1 MNMRDTAPREAP
13 ARVLVIDDE
22 PLMRK
27 LLGRLL
33 TASGYDVVVT
43 EGGAEAIE
51 LLWQN
56 AFDVVVSDVNMP
68 GVDGIEVLRFVRQR
82 DPDLPVILVT
92 ACASTDT
99 AIGAVQHHA
108 TAYMTKPIDTKRFQE
123 EVAQAL
129 TMHKLARVRREA
141 HAVLTTKHN
150 NGVEASLTATFDRA
164 LAGVFMAYQP
174 IVSWPQRTIFGYEA
188 LVRSSEKE
196 LPHPGALFGAADKL
210 DRSRDLGRVIR
221 RKSIEPFASTDPEL
235 RLFLNLHAQDLL
247 DETLFE
253 TDSALVRMAHRV
265 VLEITERA
273 QLESVVDVSNRVARL
288 RELGFKVA
296 IDDIGAGYSGLTSFA
311 LLKPDMV
318 KLDMALVRDI
328 DKDPVKR
335 RLASLVIQLCR
346 DLGIEVVGEGIE
358 TRPERDVLLELGCDL
373 LQGYLFGRPSPPFC
387 SVSFEDGP

>member
-1 MNMRDTAPREAP
+1 MASCDAAARAAP

-33 TASGYDVVVT
+33 TSAGYEVVVT

-51 LLWQN
+51 LLWHST
-56 AFDVVVSDVNMP
+56 FDVVVSDVNMP
-68 GVDGIEVLRFVRQR
+68 GVDGIEVLRFVRER

-108 TAYMTKPIDTKRFQE
+108 TAYMTKPIDSKRLQE

-141 HAVLTTKHN
+141 HALLTNKRD
-150 NGVEASLTATFDRA
+150 ASADSALVATFERA
-164 LAGVFMAYQP
+164 LSGVYMVYQP
-174 IVSWPQRTIFGYEA
+174 IVCFSRSEVFGYEA

-221 RKSIEPFASTDPEL
+221 RKSIEPYLPGDPSL

-247 DETLFE
+247 DDTLFDP
-253 TDSALVRMAHRV
+253 DSPLSKMADRV

-273 QLESVVDVSNRVARL
+273 QLESVLDVNVRIGKL

-318 KLDMALVRDI
+318 KLDMALVRDV

-335 RLASLVIQLCR
+335 RLASLVIQLCK

-358 TRPERDVLLELGCDL
+358 TRNERDTLLELGCDL

-387 SVSFEDGP
+387 TPVFGDGA

>member
-1 MNMRDTAPREAP
+1 MDTRDAAAKAAP

-33 TASGYDVVVT
+33 TVAGYEVVVT

-51 LLWQN
+51 LLWHST
-56 AFDVVVSDVNMP
+56 FDVVVSDVNMP
-68 GVDGIEVLRFVRQR
+68 GVDGIEVLRFVRER

-108 TAYMTKPIDTKRFQE
+108 TAYMTKPIDSKRLQE

-141 HAVLTTKHN
+141 HALLTKR
-150 NGVEASLTATFDRA
+150 EASPDGALVATFERA
-164 LAGVFMAYQP
+164 LSGVFMAYQP
-174 IVSWPQRTIFGYEA
+174 IVCISRREIFGYEA

-210 DRSRDLGRVIR
+210 DRSRDLGRIIR
-221 RKSIEPFASTDPEL
+221 RKSIEPYVKGDQTL

-247 DETLFE
+247 DDTLFDQ
-253 TDSALVRMAHRV
+253 DSALARMADRV

-273 QLESVVDVSNRVARL
+273 QLESVMDVNVRIARL

-346 DLGIEVVGEGIE
+346 DLGIEVVGEGVE
-358 TRPERDVLLELGCDL
+358 TRNERDVLLELGCDL

-387 SVSFEDGP
+387 VAVFGDEA

>member
-1 MNMRDTAPREAP
+1 MDTCDAAARAAP

-33 TASGYDVVVT
+33 TSAGYEVVVT
-43 EGGAEAIE
+43 DGGAEAIE
-51 LLWQN
+51 LLWHST
-56 AFDVVVSDVNMP
+56 FDVVVSDVNMP
-68 GVDGIEVLRFVRQR
+68 GVDGIEVLRFVRER

-108 TAYMTKPIDTKRFQE
+108 TAYMTKPIDSKRLQE

-141 HAVLTTKHN
+141 HALLTKRDATADTTL
-150 NGVEASLTATFDRA
+150 VATFERA
-164 LAGVFMAYQP
+164 LSGVFMAYQP
-174 IVSWPQRTIFGYEA
+174 IVCFSKREVFGYEA

-221 RKSIEPFASTDPEL
+221 RKSIEPFAKSDPTM

-247 DETLFE
+247 DDTLFDQE
-253 TDSALVRMAHRV
+253 SALARMAHRV

-273 QLESVVDVSNRVARL
+273 QLESVMDVNVRIARL

-335 RLASLVIQLCR
+335 RLASLVIQLCK
-346 DLGIEVVGEGIE
+346 DLNIEVVGEGVE
-358 TRPERDVLLELGCDL
+358 TRNERDVLLELGCDL

-387 SVSFEDGP
+387 TAVFGDEA

>member
-1 MNMRDTAPREAP
+1 MDTRDATARVAP

-27 LLGRLL
+27 LLGRMLGG
-33 TASGYDVVVT
+33 AGYDVVVT

-51 LLWQN
+51 LLWHST
-56 AFDVVVSDVNMP
+56 FDVVVSDVNMP

-92 ACASTDT
+92 ACATTDT

-108 TAYMTKPIDTKRFQE
+108 TAYLTKPIDGKRLQE
-123 EVAQAL
+123 ELAHAL

-141 HAVLTTKHN
+141 HALLTQRDIAA
-150 NGVEASLTATFDRA
+150 VDSSLVATFERA

-174 IVSWPQRTIFGYEA
+174 IVRWSERQVFGYEA
-188 LVRSSEKE
+188 LVRSTEKE

-210 DRSRDLGRVIR
+210 ERSRDLGRVIR
-221 RKSIEPFASTDPEL
+221 SKSIEPYAAGGDPSL

-247 DETLFE
+247 DDTLFDVE
-253 TDSALVRMAHRV
+253 SPLARMADRV

-273 QLESVVDVSNRVARL
+273 QLESVRDVNVRIGKL

-335 RLASLVIQLCR
+335 RLASLVIQLCS
-346 DLGIEVVGEGIE
+346 DLGIEVVGEGVE
-358 TRPERDVLLELGCDL
+358 TREERDALLDLGCDL

-387 SVSFEDGP
+387 SVVYGE

>member
-1 MNMRDTAPREAP
+1 MNTRDAVAREAP

-33 TASGYDVVVT
+33 ASAGYDVVVT

-56 AFDVVVSDVNMP
+56 TFDVVVSDVNMP

-141 HAVLTTKHN
+141 HAVLTTKQN
-150 NGVEASLTATFDRA
+150 TGIEASLTATFDRA
-164 LAGVFMAYQP
+164 LAGVYMAYQP
-174 IVSWPQRTIFGYEA
+174 IVYWPERTIFGYEA

-221 RKSIEPFASTDPEL
+221 RKSIEPFAGRDATL

-247 DETLFE
+247 DETLFDAE
-253 TDSALVRMAHRV
+253 SPLVRMADRV

-318 KLDMALVRDI
+318 KLDMALVRDL

-358 TRPERDVLLELGCDL
+358 TRQERDALLELGCDL

-387 SVSFEDGP
+387 SVQFEDP

>member
-1 MNMRDTAPREAP
+1 MNVHDAAVREAP

-33 TASGYDVVVT
+33 TASGYEVVVT

-51 LLWQN
+51 LLWHS
-56 AFDVVVSDVNMP
+56 AFDLVVSDVNMP

-141 HAVLTTKHN
+141 HAVLSTKHDI
-150 NGVEASLTATFDRA
+150 GQEALLTATFNRA

-174 IVSWPQRTIFGYEA
+174 IVCWSQRTIFGYEA

-221 RKSIEPFASTDPEL
+221 RKSIEPFVGKDAAL

-253 TDSALVRMAHRV
+253 VESPLVRIANQV

-273 QLESVVDVSNRVARL
+273 QLETVVDVSNRVARL

-346 DLGIEVVGEGIE
+346 DLGIEVVGEGVE
-358 TRPERDVLLELGCDL
+358 TRQERDVLIELGCDL

-387 SVSFEDGP
+387 SVAFEDGR

>member
-1 MNMRDTAPREAP
+1 MNMRDAAPREAP

>member
-1 MNMRDTAPREAP
+1 MDMPNAAAKAAP

-27 LLGRLL
+27 LLSRLI
-33 TASGYDVVVT
+33 TAAGYEVVVT

-51 LLWQN
+51 LLWHN
-56 AFDVVVSDVNMP
+56 TFDVVVSDVNMP
-68 GVDGIEVLRFVRQR
+68 GVSGIEVLRFVRQR

-92 ACASTDT
+92 ACATTDT
-99 AIGAVQHHA
+99 AIGAVQLHA
-108 TAYMTKPIDTKRFQE
+108 TAYMTKPIEGKRLQE
-123 EVAQAL
+123 ELAQAL

-141 HAVLTTKHN
+141 HALLTKR
-150 NGVEASLTATFDRA
+150 EAAVDTALIATFERA
-164 LAGVFMAYQP
+164 LTGVYMAYQP
-174 IVSWPQRTIFGYEA
+174 IVRWSERQVFGYEA
-188 LVRSSEKE
+188 LVRSTEKE

-221 RKSIEPFASTDPEL
+221 RKSIEPFGSGGSAL

-247 DETLFE
+247 DETLFDVE
-253 TDSALVRMAHRV
+253 SPLAGMADRV

-273 QLESVVDVSNRVARL
+273 QLESVRDVNVRIGKL

-328 DKDPVKR
+328 DRDPVKR
-335 RLASLVIQLCR
+335 RLASLVIELCR

-358 TRPERDVLLELGCDL
+358 TRSERDVLLELGCDL

-387 SVSFEDGP
+387 DVVYGDEP

>member
-1 MNMRDTAPREAP
+1 MDTRDAAARAAP

-27 LLGRLL
+27 LLARLL
-33 TASGYDVVVT
+33 TVAGYEVVVS
-43 EGGAEAIE
+43 EGGAQAIE
-51 LLWQN
+51 LLWHST
-56 AFDVVVSDVNMP
+56 FDVVVSDVNMP
-68 GVDGIEVLRFVRQR
+68 GVDGIEVLRFVRER

-108 TAYMTKPIDTKRFQE
+108 TAYMTKPIDSKRLQE

-141 HAVLTTKHN
+141 HALLTKRESAPD
-150 NGVEASLTATFDRA
+150 GALATTFERA
-164 LAGVFMAYQP
+164 LSGVFMAYQP
-174 IVSWPQRTIFGYEA
+174 IVCFSRREIFGYEA
-188 LVRSSEKE
+188 LVRSSEKD

-221 RKSIEPFASTDPEL
+221 RKSIEPFATTDPSL

-247 DETLFE
+247 DDTLFDE
-253 TDSALVRMAHRV
+253 DSALARMASRV

-273 QLESVVDVSNRVARL
+273 QLESVMDVNVRIARL

-328 DKDPVKR
+328 DKDSVKR

-346 DLGIEVVGEGIE
+346 DLGIEVVGEGVE
-358 TRPERDVLLELGCDL
+358 TRNERDTLLELGCDL
-373 LQGYLFGRPSPPFC
+373 LQGYLFGRPSPPLC
-387 SVSFEDGP
+387 AAVYGDEA

>member
-1 MNMRDTAPREAP
+1 MNTRDAVAREAP

-33 TASGYDVVVT
+33 TSAGYEVVVT

-56 AFDVVVSDVNMP
+56 TFDVVISDVNMP

-141 HAVLTTKHN
+141 HAVLTTKQN
-150 NGVEASLTATFDRA
+150 TGVEASLTATFDRA
-164 LAGVFMAYQP
+164 LSGVYMVYQP
-174 IVSWPQRTIFGYEA
+174 IVYWPERKIFGYEA

-221 RKSIEPFASTDPEL
+221 RKSIEPFAGRDATL

-247 DETLFE
+247 DETLFDVE
-253 TDSALVRMAHRV
+253 SPLVRMADRV

-318 KLDMALVRDI
+318 KLDMALVRDL

-346 DLGIEVVGEGIE
+346 DLGIEVVGEGVE
-358 TRPERDVLLELGCDL
+358 TRQERDALLELGCDL

-387 SVSFEDGP
+387 SVQFEDP